1 MSLIEKLTE
10 EIKSS
15 QKNGDAERLA
25 VLRFISAQMK
35 NREIEK
41 RAQGGEVTEEDALQV
56 FQREAKKRR
65 EAIELYV
72 KGGRPELAAQ
82 EAKELSIIEEFLPAQ
97 LSREEI
103 AATIAALQAEGLS
116 DFNGLMKEAM
126 KRLKGQTDGRTVGE
140 VIKEKLG

>member
-1 MSLIEKLTE
+1 MSLTEKLAE
-10 EIKSS
+10 AIKAS
-15 QKNGDAERLA
+15 QKNGDAERLT

-41 RAQGGEVTEEDALQV
+41 RSHGGGVSEEDALQV
-56 FQREAKKRR
+56 FQREAKKRK
-65 EAIELYV
+65 EAIDLYK

-97 LSREEI
+97 MTREEVVAVI
-103 AATIAALQAEGLS
+103 DALRSEGLS

-126 KRLKGQTDGRTVGE
+126 NRLRGQADGRVVGDA
-140 VIKEKLG
+140 IKEKLG